1 MSKGSVLLFIG
12 LAGLLH
18 YLVPRV
24 SDYAPPG
31 IEGEGLPV
39 VISPANFENE
49 VIKSP
54 VPVLAY
60 FWASW

>member
-1 MSKGSVLLFIG
+1 MSS
-12 LAGLLH
+12 LLH